1 MLRDDLLSAIEYIKQ
16 VKNERKMIPDYA
28 LKVQIKRVMMQR
40 IDAEL
45 DLLVKEKI
53 LKTGDTCNDVY
64 YEKI

>member
-1 MLRDDLLSAIEYIKQ
+1 MLRDDLLSAIAYIKK